1 MAGTATQD
9 LEVVDKEIETLP
21 EASGVVG
28 GALGIDDQIALSE
41 NIGRLVE
48 AQNKIRMAL
57 LKLAQQGDWV
67 VFGEEDKQKA
77 ELGFAGAMRIG
88 STLGVNFTN
97 WTAEKE
103 RDTDEKGAWY
113 RWNFECD
120 ATFRGRTVRVYGR
133 AGSRD
138 KFFGKAHGAF
148 KELHEIDEGN
158 IKMAA
163 RRGAMKE
170 GVKVLF
176 GLHHMDPKELEKY
189 GVRLE
194 RAQGYSH
201 KSADAQA
208 EESKSVTVKVADIT
222 MKDGGTWKKYTVKDV
237 EGAAYTTFSESL
249 AKVAKE
255 AKAGDKAVTITYTT
269 GKYGPEIKGLVIA

>member
-1 MAGTATQD
+1 MS
-9 LEVVDKEIETLP
+9 DKEIEVVDPEIEAAP
-21 EASGVVG
+21 EASGIVG
-28 GALGIDDQIALSE
+28 GALGIDDQLALAE
-41 NIGRLVE
+41 NIDKLVE

-57 LKLAQQGDWV
+57 LRLAQPGDWV
-67 VFGEEDKQKA
+67 VFGEGEKKKA
-77 ELGFAGAMRIG
+77 EIGFAGSMRVG

-103 RDTDEKGAWY
+103 KDTDEKGQWY

-120 ATFRGRTVRVYGR
+120 ASFKNRTVRVYGR

-138 KFFGKAHGAF
+138 KFFGKAHGSY
-148 KELHEIDEGN
+148 KELHDVDEGN

-176 GLHHMDPKELEKY
+176 GLHHMNPAELERY
-189 GVRLE
+189 GVSLE
-194 RAQGYSH
+194 QAQGYAF
-201 KSADAQA
+201 KGAEAQA
-208 EESKSVTVKVADIT
+208 SESKSVTVKISEVT
-222 MKDGGTWKKYTVKDV
+222 MKKGNNWTRYSVKDV
-237 EGAAYTTFSESL
+237 EGVVYSTFSESF

-255 AKAGDKAVTITYTT
+255 AKESDKSAVITFITNP
-269 GKYGPEIKGLVIA
+269 KYGPEIKGIVLA